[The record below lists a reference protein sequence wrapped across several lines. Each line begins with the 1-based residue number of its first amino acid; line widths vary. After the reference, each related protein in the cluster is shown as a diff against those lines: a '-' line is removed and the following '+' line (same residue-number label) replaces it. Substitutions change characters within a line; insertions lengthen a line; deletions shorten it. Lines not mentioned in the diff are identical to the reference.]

1 MPGAATTTM
10 SNLPAL
16 PLAHSGTQRTTCP
29 YCGVGCGVQAS
40 VDGAGQVHIA
50 GDPAHP
56 ANLGRLC
63 SKGSALAATTSLQGR
78 LLHPQIDGRI
88 ESWDAAL
95 STTAQRLN
103 QVIDEH
109 GPEAV
114 ALYVSGQLLTEDY
127 YVANKLVKGY
137 LGTANIDTNSRLCM
151 SSAVAGHVRAFGAD
165 TVPCNYQDLE
175 LADMVVITGSNL
187 AWCHPVVYQRLVAAK
202 RQRPEMH
209 VVVIDPRGT
218 PTCDIADQHLALK
231 PGTDVALFNG
241 LLADLHRRGHVDEEF
256 VARHTQG
263 ARQALDSAELS
274 VDEVAELCGL
284 GIAEVCA
291 FYQRFGRTEKVV
303 TVFSQGV
310 NQSSAG
316 ADKVNSIINC
326 HLLSGRIGRPGM
338 GPFSMTGQ
346 PNAMGG
352 REVGGLS
359 NMLAA
364 HLSLSEPGH
373 RALVQA
379 FWGSPHIASQPGL
392 KAVDLFEAVHSG
404 QIKAIWIMATNPV
417 VSLPN
422 ANRVREA
429 LERCPLVIVS
439 DIREDTDTARL
450 AHIRLPATGW
460 AEKDGTVT
468 NSERRISR
476 QRGFLPAAGE
486 ARPDWWIISQVAQ
499 RLGYRGFDYTAPA
512 QIFDEHARLS
522 AHANND
528 DQTPRPFHIGGLAG
542 LSAEQYDALQ
552 PIQWPVRQAG
562 DGGTARLCT
571 EHFYTA
577 NRRANLVAV
586 TYRAPV
592 HAADAEF
599 PFVLNTGRIRDQWH
613 TMTRTGLAPQ
623 LSNHIAEPFVD
634 IHPHDAMLCAVREG
648 ALARVRSRWGRVVVR
663 VRFSAEMSRGQ
674 IFIPIHW
681 SQQTASDA
689 RVGKV
694 VNPAVCPISG
704 EPEFKHTPVSIEPF
718 SVDWHGF
725 VLTRDD
731 IDTTALA
738 WWTRIQGQSFLRYEI
753 AGRHQPDDWSQWIRE
768 LLQLDHSEAVDLIE
782 FRDNASALYRAA
794 VIIDN
799 TVHACV
805 FVSPQ
810 PDLPSRAWLAALFD
824 QGPLDDRDRISV
836 LAGRPADAAADAGAL
851 VCSCFGV
858 GRNSIAR
865 AIQEQ
870 DLDSPEA
877 IGRCLKAGTN
887 CGSCVPEL
895 RQILLDTRNN
905 QSLAHST
912 D

>member
-1 MPGAATTTM
+1 MAQPDPIDM
-10 SNLPAL
+10 SQLPINSPNQPA
-16 PLAHSGTQRTTCP
+16 SVKTTCP
-29 YCGVGCGVQAS
+29 YCGVGCGVNATLQL
-40 VDGAGQVHIA
+40 DGSIGIS
-50 GDPAHP
+50 GDDNHP
-56 ANLGRLC
+56 ANFGRLC
-63 SKGSALAATTSLQGR
+63 SKGTALGPTTSLQGR
-78 LLHPQIDGRI
+78 LLQPQVDGQT
-88 ESWDAAL
+88 SDWNHAL
-95 STTAQRLN
+95 DTTAQRLKAL
-103 QVIDEH
+103 IDEH
-109 GPEAV
+109 GRESV

-137 LGTANIDTNSRLCM
+137 LGSANIDTNSRLCM

-165 TVPCNYQDLE
+165 AVPCNYEDLE

-187 AWCHPVVYQRLVAAK
+187 AWCHPVVYQRLVKAK

-241 LLADLHRRGHVDEEF
+241 LLSDLRRRGHVDEEF
-256 VARHTQG
+256 LARHTQG
-263 ARQALDSAELS
+263 AARALESAEMN
-274 VDEVAELCGL
+274 VDEVANICAL
-284 GIAEVCA
+284 GIAEVSA
-291 FYQRFGRTEKVV
+291 FYQRFGDTEKVV
-303 TVFSQGV
+303 TLFSQGV

-326 HLLSGRIGRPGM
+326 HLLSGRIGRAGM
-338 GPFSMTGQ
+338 GPFSITGQ

-352 REVGGLS
+352 REVGGLA

-364 HLSLSEPGH
+364 HLSLDQPSH
-373 RALVQA
+373 RDLVQQ
-379 FWGSPHIASQPGL
+379 FWNSPHIAERPGL
-392 KAVDLFEAVHSG
+392 KAVDLFEAIHSG
-404 QIKAIWIMATNPV
+404 RIKAVWIMATNPV

-429 LERCPLVIVS
+429 LEQCPLVIVS
-439 DIREDTDTARL
+439 DIREDTDTIKL

-468 NSERRISR
+468 NSERRVSR
-476 QRGFLPAAGE
+476 QRAFLPPAGD

-499 RLGYRGFDYTAPA
+499 RLGFNGFDYAGPG

-522 AHANND
+522 AHANSD
-528 DQTPRPFHIGGLAG
+528 DAIPRPFNIGGLAG
-542 LSAEQYDALQ
+542 LSQTDYDALQ
-552 PIQWPVRQAG
+552 PIQWPVPSAAHP
-562 DGGTARLCT
+562 GTPRLCT
-571 EHFYTA
+571 DHFYTP
-577 NRRANLVAV
+577 NKRANLVAV
-586 TYRAPV
+586 SYRPPA
-592 HAADAEF
+592 HAADGEF

-623 LSNHIAEPFVD
+623 LATHIPEPFVE

-648 ALARVRSRWGRVVVR
+648 TLARVRSRWGRVVVR

-694 VNPAVCPISG
+694 VNPAVCPTSG
-704 EPEFKHTPVSIEPF
+704 EPEFKHTPVSVEPF

-725 VLTRDD
+725 VLTRGDV
-731 IDTTALA
+731 DTRELA
-738 WWTRIQGQSFLRYEI
+738 WWTRIQGQSFVRYEI
-753 AGRHQPDDWSQWIRE
+753 AGRHKPSDWSAWSRQ
-768 LLQLDHSEAVDLIE
+768 LLGVDGDDTDVLE
-782 FRDNASALYRAA
+782 FRDSASPLYRAA
-794 VIIDN
+794 VIVN
-799 TVHACV
+799 GAVQACV

-810 PDLPSRAWLAALFD
+810 PDLPSRTWLAGLFD
-824 QGPLDDRDRISV
+824 KPQLDNGDRISL
-836 LAGRPADAAADAGAL
+836 LAGRPADASADSGPM

-858 GRNSIAR
+858 GRNTIAR
-865 AIQEQ
+865 AIQDQ
-870 DLDSPEA
+870 ALTTPEA
-877 IGRCLKAGTN
+877 VGKCLKAGTN

-895 RQILLDTRNN
+895 RKILLEAGPAN
-905 QSLAHST
+905 SLANAAS
-912 D
+912 

>member
-1 MPGAATTTM
+1 MTNRPTLSLGQ
-10 SNLPAL
+10 P
-16 PLAHSGTQRTTCP
+16 GTQRTTCP
-29 YCGVGCGVQAS
+29 YCGVGCGVQAT
-40 VDGAGQVHIA
+40 VDGAGQLDIA

-78 LLHPQIDGRI
+78 LLQPQIDGHI
-88 ESWDAAL
+88 QSWDAAL
-95 STTAQRLN
+95 DTTAERLR
-103 QVIDEH
+103 QVINEH

-202 RQRPEMH
+202 RQRPELH

-241 LLADLHRRGHVDEEF
+241 LLSELHRRGYVDEDF
-256 VARHTQG
+256 VARRTQG
-263 ARQALDSAELS
+263 ARGALACADIG
-274 VDEVAELCGL
+274 VDEVANLCGL
-284 GIAEVCA
+284 GIAEVSA
-291 FYQRFGRTEKVV
+291 FYERFGRTEKVV
-303 TVFSQGV
+303 TVFSQGI

-316 ADKVNSIINC
+316 SDKVNSIINC

-338 GPFSMTGQ
+338 GPFSITGQ

-352 REVGGLS
+352 REVGGLA

-364 HLSLSEPGH
+364 HLSLNEPSH
-373 RALVQA
+373 RALVQE
-379 FWGSPHIASQPGL
+379 FWGSPRIATQAGL

-468 NSERRISR
+468 NSERCISR

-499 RLGYRGFDYTAPA
+499 RLGFTGFEYSAPA

-522 AHANND
+522 AQSNSE
-528 DQTPRPFHIGGLAG
+528 DQIPRPFHIGGLAG
-542 LSAEQYDALQ
+542 LSSEQYDTLQ
-552 PIQWPVRQAG
+552 PIQWPVHKPG
-562 DGGTARLCT
+562 DTGTARLCT
-571 EHFYTA
+571 EHFYTP
-577 NRRANLVAV
+577 NRRANLVPVA
-586 TYRAPV
+586 YRAPV
-592 HAADAEF
+592 NVADGEF

-623 LSNHIAEPFVD
+623 LSNHIAEPFVE
-634 IHPHDAMLCAVREG
+634 IHPHDAMLCAVRDG

-718 SVDWHGF
+718 TVDWHGF

-731 IDTTALA
+731 INTTALA
-738 WWTRIQGQSFLRYEI
+738 WWTRIQGQTFVRYEL
-753 AGRHQPDDWSQWIRE
+753 AGRHQPADWSRWARD
-768 LLQLDHSEAVDLIE
+768 LLRLDQDEAIDLIE
-782 FRDNASALYRAA
+782 FRDSASSLYRAA
-794 VIIDN
+794 VVIDDA
-799 TVHACV
+799 VHACV

-810 PDLPSRAWLAALFD
+810 PDLPSRAWLADLFD
-824 QGPLDDRDRISV
+824 RGMLDKRGRISV
-836 LAGRPADAAADAGAL
+836 LAGRPADATADAGAL

-858 GRNSIAR
+858 GHNSIAR
-865 AIQEQ
+865 AIQKH
-870 DLDSPEA
+870 DLETPEA
-877 IGRCLKAGTN
+877 IGQCLRAGTN

-895 RQILLDTRNN
+895 RKILLDTHSKRP
-905 QSLAHST
+905 LADST
-912 D
+912 S